1 MEANMNIRTVCG
13 ALVLA
18 ASIATPQPTSSQ
30 AQPTDPATSV
40 PKPAAATPAT
50 NAATP
55 NTNTNPTKH
64 RYWRHRGGSHPHYGS
79 RRVRT

>member
-1 MEANMNIRTVCG
+1 MEANMNVRQVYG
-13 ALVLA
+13 ALILIG
-18 ASIATPQPTSSQ
+18 SIAAAQPSFSQ
-30 AQPTDPATSV
+30 AQSTASA
-40 PKPAAATPAT
+40 PKPAATAPA
-50 NAATP
+50 AATP